1 MNDNVD
7 HPAHYAS
14 RNIGCECIAL
24 TRRQAFCTGNII
36 KYLWRAPF
44 KGHETEDLKKALWY
58 AQLASKTGEK
68 VNKTGP
74 CDIILHRLLLS
85 TTGEE
90 HTAWTGL
97 RQSDWN
103 MTIEALE
110 RMTGKEEQ

>member
-1 MNDNVD
+1 MNDNVN

-14 RNIGCECIAL
+14 RDIGYECIAL
-24 TRRQAFCTGNII
+24 ARQQTFCTGNVI

-58 AQLASKTGEK
+58 ARLAAETGEK
-68 VNKTGP
+68 TVKTGP
-74 CDIILHRLLLS
+74 CGTILSRLLLS
-85 TTGEE
+85 TTGDE
-90 HTAWTGL
+90 HAAWTGL

-103 MTIEALE
+103 TTIEALE

>member
-1 MNDNVD
+1 MTNNID
-7 HPAHYAS
+7 HPTHYNS

-24 TRRQAFCTGNII
+24 ARRQAFCTGNVI

-58 AQLASKTGEK
+58 AKLASETGEK
-68 VNKTGP
+68 VVKAHP
-74 CDIILHRLLLS
+74 CDVILHRLLLS
-85 TTGEE
+85 TTGDECA
-90 HTAWTGL
+90 AWSGL
-97 RQSDWN
+97 RQSNWN